1 MKLET
6 PRGRAGN
13 AAGNIYAREKY
24 ENVFFFAFV
33 SSSLLAHHV
42 HVRRVRSSLPPGWGA
57 THTGVSVVTPR
68 RHP

>member
-24 ENVFFFAFV
+24 EHRLFFCIRLVV
-33 SSSLLAHHV
+33 SARSSL